1 MKVHFGFEA
10 WPASNR
16 TVATV
21 GNFDGVHV
29 GHQAIIRRVV
39 SLASELSVPSV
50 AVTFDPVPK
59 KILQPQTA
67 PPLIETLEQRL
78 QHLEGLGLDHTIVV
92 RFDQNFASNSPEEF
106 VTRYLVGILRVRGVV
121 VGQNFSFG
129 HEKRGN
135 LELLKQLGV
144 QHDFVTEGIPEV
156 KIGNQR
162 VSSTLIRELIKAGR
176 MEDVRVYMG
185 RPFALQGTIV
195 PGEKLGGTIG
205 IPTAN
210 LKVENEILPATGV
223 YVSRALLAD
232 GKDVP
237 AVTNVGYRPTV
248 GGKTL
253 TVEAHLLG
261 YSGNLYGEKIQLQFF
276 QKLREEMHFKNLDEL
291 KSKIHSDIQQA
302 EIYFK

>member
-10 WPASNR
+10 WPASKG

-21 GNFDGVHV
+21 GNFDGVHL

-39 SLASELSVPSV
+39 SMAAELSVSSV

-78 QHLEGLGLDHTIVV
+78 QHLESLGLDHTVVV

-106 VTRYLVGILRVRGVV
+106 VTRYLIGILRVRGVV

-135 LELLKQLGV
+135 LELLKQFGV
-144 QHDFVTEGIPEV
+144 QHNFVTEGIPEV

-162 VSSTLIRELIKAGR
+162 VSSTLIRELIKSGQ
-176 MEDVRVYMG
+176 MEDVCVYMG

-195 PGEKLGGTIG
+195 PGEKLGGTLG

-232 GKDVP
+232 GKDVA

-248 GGKTL
+248 GGETL
-253 TVEAHLLG
+253 TVEAHLLR
-261 YSGNLYGEKIQLQFF
+261 YSGNLYGQKIQLQFF
-276 QKLREEMHFKNLDEL
+276 QKLREEMRFNNLDEL

-302 EIYFK
+302 ETYFK

>member
-156 KIGNQR
+156 KIRNQR

-185 RPFALQGTIV
+185 RPFALQGKIV

-210 LKVENEILPATGV
+210 LNVENEILPATGV

-291 KSKIHSDIQQA
+291 KSKIHSDIRQA
-302 EIYFK
+302 ETYFK

>member
-1 MKVHFGFEA
+1 MKVHWGFES
-10 WPASNR
+10 WPSSDR
-16 TVATV
+16 TIATV

-39 SLASELSVPSV
+39 TLASELSVLSV

-59 KILQPQTA
+59 KVLQPETA

-78 QHLEGLGLDHTIVV
+78 EHLEALGLDHTIVV
-92 RFDQNFASNSPEEF
+92 RFDQNFANHSPEEF
-106 VTRYLVGILRVRGVV
+106 VTKYLVGVLRVRGVV

-135 LELLKQLGV
+135 LGLLKQLGAE
-144 QHDFVTEGIPEV
+144 HDFITEGIPEV
-156 KIGNQR
+156 RIGNQR
-162 VSSTLIRELIKAGR
+162 ISSTLIRELIKAGQ
-176 MEDVRVYMG
+176 MEDVRTYMG

-210 LKVENEILPATGV
+210 LKVDNEIVPATGV
-223 YVSRALLAD
+223 YVTRTLLPD
-232 GKDVP
+232 GKDIP
-237 AVTNVGYRPTV
+237 SVTNVGFRPTV

-261 YSGNLYGEKIQLQFF
+261 YSGDLYGQKIQLQFF
-276 QKLREEMHFKNLDEL
+276 QKLREEMRFKSLDEL

-302 EIYFK
+302 ETYFK